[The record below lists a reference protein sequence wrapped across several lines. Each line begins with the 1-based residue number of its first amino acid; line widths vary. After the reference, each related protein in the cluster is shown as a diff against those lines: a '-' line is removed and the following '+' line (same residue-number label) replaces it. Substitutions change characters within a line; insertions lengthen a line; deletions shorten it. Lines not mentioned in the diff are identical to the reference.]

1 MREINSCYLL
11 NPHTGNNKNSKTKNK
26 LLCRRPLIV
35 TVVFVLSRM
44 LTSRLAAKWSL
55 SIDQLMINCLLTNPL
70 GGSTSSIKR
79 KRRGNLPLF
88 TNNSKVILEEFPEI
102 FLRCIRGPPSLFG
115 NLIDPICTYLIS
127 SQFIFN
133 YSFNFF
139 IMLLMNIHTFF
150 SIFLADPAGSKEG
163 GPRSGAAKINFLWYI
178 INSSYSLDHPF

>member
-1 MREINSCYLL
+1 MREINSYYLL
-11 NPHTGNNKNSKTKNK
+11 NPHTGSNKNSKTKKK
-26 LLCRRPLIV
+26 LLWRRPLIV

-88 TNNSKVILEEFPEI
+88 TYNSKVIVEEFPEI
-102 FLRCIRGPPSLFG
+102 FCDAYEGHLSCLVPWLILF
-115 NLIDPICTYLIS
+115 TYLIS

-133 YSFNFF
+133 YTFYF
-139 IMLLMNIHTFF
+139 IVMLLMNIHIFF
-150 SIFLADPAGSKEG
+150 LIFLADPAGSKEG

-178 INSSYSLDHPF
+178 INSSYGLDHPF